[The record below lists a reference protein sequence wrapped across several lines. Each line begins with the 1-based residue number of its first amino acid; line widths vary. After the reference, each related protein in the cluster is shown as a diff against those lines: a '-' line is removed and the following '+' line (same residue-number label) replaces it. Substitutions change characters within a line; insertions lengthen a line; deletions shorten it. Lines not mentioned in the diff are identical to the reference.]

1 MRKVERQYTETLAAS
16 GLEYE
21 ELKVNESTIEAYLRN
36 FSWDFARYQHQGKKL
51 NELVAQIL
59 SMSAQVDDD
68 LKKLSTAHA
77 EKTALLS
84 SLERKKNINFGTS
97 DFEDFLTPD
106 MLSRLEVLNNE
117 HLQTVFVAMPKSS
130 EAEFLKEY
138 VNLGLS
144 TDAVFNGEK
153 LPLVAPDSAKLVV
166 SQGEQ
171 VLYLMTVLKGK
182 YEAGH
187 YEEASA
193 ESKESVFVPG
203 KVVDYTEPLKS
214 KFRERRFVLRTFSF
228 DEAKAGGLDAQAEKA
243 KRDVADSQLNIIR
256 WSKATFGTAFPALI
270 HLKVVYAFVE
280 SVLRYGMPVDFLAVF
295 LDPNLKREKE
305 LKKALLDSICK
316 LRPELKDSRGKLE
329 KDEEGTFVFGLLRL
343 QRYLAFHLTHQV
355 LYTPTHPFTYN
366 NDRGRRPGESAL
378 CTFTFQRSWGAQY
391 QQLTCIR

>member
-1 MRKVERQYTETLAAS
+1 MRKVERQYTETLVAS

-51 NELVAQIL
+51 SELVAQIL

-84 SLERKKNINFGTS
+84 SLERKKNINLSTS

-106 MLSRLEVLNNE
+106 MLSRFEILDNE

-144 TDAVFNGEK
+144 TDAEFNGEK
-153 LPLVAPDSAKLVV
+153 LPLVAPDSAKLVL

-171 VLYLMTVLKGK
+171 VMYLMTVLKGK
-182 YEAGH
+182 YEPGH
-187 YEEASA
+187 YEEGASA
-193 ESKESVFVPG
+193 ESKDSVFVPG
-203 KVVDYTEPLKS
+203 KLVDYTEPLKS

-228 DEAKAGGLDAQAEKA
+228 DEAKAGGLDALADKA
-243 KRDVADSQLNIIR
+243 KRDVVDSQLNIIR

-295 LDPNLKREKE
+295 VDPNLKREKE
-305 LKKALLDSICK
+305 LKKVLVDTICK
-316 LRPELKDSRGKLE
+316 LRPELKESRGKLE
-329 KDEEGTFVFGLLRL
+329 KDEEGAFSPLVQLVVSLIYLGLFISLTFFSSSL
-343 QRYLAFHLTHQV
+343 HTLTI
-355 LYTPTHPFTYN
+355 N
-366 NDRGRRPGESAL
+366 NRGRRPRELAL
-378 CTFTFQRSWGAQY
+378 CPATVRRCRRSQC
-391 QQLTCIR
+391 Q